1 METPELRDL
10 ADLHVHLGSASTA
23 HLMWEMAHNR
33 GVTLPEKNYWK
44 FLDLVKIDHK
54 ISFQSY
60 HAYFDLTQLI
70 QSSPD
75 AIERSVH
82 DAIGL
87 SFRKANVSIL
97 ELRFNPMRRNKEKF
111 YDLDR
116 IIFSAIVGMKKATM
130 VYPVKTGL
138 ILEMDRRFSLKKN
151 QIIVE
156 KAISFRNE
164 GIVGIDLS
172 GPNVDN
178 FSIKELAPIVEKA
191 KSYGLGVTI
200 HTGEAQ
206 PASEVWEVVNYL
218 NPDRI
223 GHGIRSVDDIKLMKT
238 LSEKNIYLEVCP
250 TSNVILSVVKG
261 WNEVKEILTTL
272 RENNVKVT
280 INSDG
285 PVFYN
290 TNVKGELEKL
300 LEKKI
305 LTYPEILQVIQNSK
319 DCSFTKK
326 TNSRI

>member
-1 METPELRDL
+1 MVIPELTNL

-54 ISFQSY
+54 IDFQSY

-75 AIERSVH
+75 SIERSVH

-87 SFRKANVSIL
+87 SYRKANVSLL
-97 ELRFNPMRRNKEKF
+97 EIRFNPMRRNKEKF

-151 QIIVE
+151 QIIVQ
-156 KAISFRNE
+156 KAIDYRNE
-164 GIVGIDLS
+164 GVVGIDLS
-172 GPNVDN
+172 GPNVEN
-178 FSIKELAPIVEKA
+178 FEIKELAKTVEKA

-206 PASEVWEVVNYL
+206 PASEVWDVVNYL

-223 GHGIRSVDDIKLMKT
+223 GHGIRSVDDIKLMEA
-238 LSEKNIYLEVCP
+238 LSKKNIYLEICP
-250 TSNVILSVVKG
+250 TSNVILRVVKD
-261 WNEVKEILTTL
+261 WNEVKRTL
-272 RENNVKVT
+272 STLKENNVKFT

-300 LEKKI
+300 LEKNI
-305 LTYPEILQVIQNSK
+305 LDYEEIQEVIKNSK
-319 DCSFTKK
+319 DCTFIKNK
-326 TNSRI
+326 N